1 MSSVVPKPR
10 QIARR
15 PALTEVQ
22 IEVAAYIGSD
32 EHKDRKWWGGLGSAY
47 VNAQGV
53 AARPKKQ
60 HTTVCPL
67 IGTEDRKAATRW
79 VQTALKNGQFIFL
92 EADKDYPSK
101 IWHKDETGRY
111 WFGRCINSVLGQY
124 KGWPIDQDERDEVF
138 AKIS

>member
-1 MSSVVPKPR
+1 MN
-10 QIARR
+10 
-15 PALTEVQ
+15 E
-22 IEVAAYIGSD
+22 
-32 EHKDRKWWGGLGSAY
+32 
-47 VNAQGV
+47 QGM

-67 IGTEDRKAATRW
+67 VGTEDRKAATGW
-79 VQTALKNGQFIFL
+79 VQAALKSGQFIFL

-124 KGWPIDQDERDEVF
+124 KGWPVDQDERDEVF
-138 AKIS
+138 GKIS